1 MGRVTELRC
10 VLCDSVYDPGS
21 VEYTCPACGP
31 DGTLDI
37 LYDYGEA
44 VRTLTPDS
52 LRGRRRDLWRYREIL
67 PVEDDAYIPPLSVGW
82 TPLYSA
88 PSLSERYDAAEVWV
102 KDDGRN
108 PTGSLKDRASAV
120 GVARAFA
127 AGKRT
132 VACASTGNAASSL
145 AGFAAVAGLQ
155 SVIFVPESAPAAKV
169 AQLLVYGA
177 TVILV
182 RGHYGDAFA
191 LAAAAIERYGWYN
204 RSCAINPYL
213 VEGKKTC
220 ALEIAEQLGW
230 DVPDRIFIAVG
241 DGCCISG
248 LYKGFWELLRMGLVR
263 SIPKIVG
270 VQAEGASP
278 LYDAVRSGRDFVAFG
293 PANTVAD
300 SISVG
305 EPRNW
310 AKALRAVRSSQGD
323 MIAVSDEEILSA
335 IPELARSCG
344 VFAEPAGAAAFAGFR
359 KASRGGAFAGER
371 VAIVVTGNGLKDVQ
385 SARKSVGD
393 PLVVSPSLEEL
404 TNILKGEGACA

>member
-1 MGRVTELRC
+1 
-10 VLCDSVYDPGS
+10 
-21 VEYTCPACGP
+21 
-31 DGTLDI
+31 
-37 LYDYGEA
+37 
-44 VRTLTPDS
+44 
-52 LRGRRRDLWRYREIL
+52 
-67 PVEDDAYIPPLSVGW
+67 
-82 TPLYSA
+82 
-88 PSLSERYDAAEVWV
+88 
-102 KDDGRN
+102 
-108 PTGSLKDRASAV
+108 
-120 GVARAFA
+120 
-127 AGKRT
+127 
-132 VACASTGNAASSL
+132 
-145 AGFAAVAGLQ
+145 
-155 SVIFVPESAPAAKV
+155 
-169 AQLLVYGA
+169 
-177 TVILV
+177 
-182 RGHYGDAFA
+182 
-191 LAAAAIERYGWYN
+191 
-204 RSCAINPYL
+204 
-213 VEGKKTC
+213 
-220 ALEIAEQLGW
+220 
-230 DVPDRIFIAVG
+230 
-241 DGCCISG
+241 
-248 LYKGFWELLRMGLVR
+248 MGLVR